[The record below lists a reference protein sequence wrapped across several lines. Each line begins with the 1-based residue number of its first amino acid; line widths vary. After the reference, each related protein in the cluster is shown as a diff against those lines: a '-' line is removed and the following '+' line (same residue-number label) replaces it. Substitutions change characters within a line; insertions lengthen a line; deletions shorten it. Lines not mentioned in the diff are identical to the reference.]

1 MFYYPRDTKS
11 LASCTTTS
19 SVLCKTLKELFS
31 FMPHLIFE
39 AKADAKVRLFS
50 ETPKLFRKNFIQ
62 NIKVFAFFDNTGNYT
77 LLYYIRTPIN
87 TSRVLQNESHL
98 SSDKSGIC
106 RAHTNTIKILKTCW
120 GFEAFF
126 VSLSPK
132 KPRLQVRCST
142 QVARILQVS
151 CANSCPLVVRLLFGC
166 CPVDVR

>member
-1 MFYYPRDTKS
+1 
-11 LASCTTTS
+11 
-19 SVLCKTLKELFS
+19 
-31 FMPHLIFE
+31 MPHLIFE

-50 ETPKLFRKNFIQ
+50 ETPKLFKKNFIQ

-106 RAHTNTIKILKTCW
+106 RAHTNTIKILETCW
-120 GFEAFF
+120 GVEAFF
-126 VSLSPK
+126 LSLSPK

-151 CANSCPLVVRLLFGC
+151 CANSCPLVVRLLSGW
-166 CPVDVR
+166 CPVIYWITNEEKVDSNRVTTGQQ

>member
-1 MFYYPRDTKS
+1 
-11 LASCTTTS
+11 
-19 SVLCKTLKELFS
+19 
-31 FMPHLIFE
+31 MPHLIFE
-39 AKADAKVRLFS
+39 AKADAKVRLIF

-106 RAHTNTIKILKTCW
+106 RAHTNTIKILETCW

-132 KPRLQVRCST
+132 RPRLQVRCST

>member
-1 MFYYPRDTKS
+1 MTSLTTRKNKQAYFS
-11 LASCTTTS
+11 LAALE
-19 SVLCKTLKELFS
+19 VP

-98 SSDKSGIC
+98 SSDKFGIC
-106 RAHTNTIKILKTCW
+106 RAHTNTIKILETCW
-120 GFEAFF
+120 GFEVFLYLCPRKSQDF
-126 VSLSPK
+126 KFGVPPK
-132 KPRLQVRCST
+132 LQEYCK
-142 QVARILQVS
+142 
-151 CANSCPLVVRLLFGC
+151 
-166 CPVDVR
+166 

>member
-1 MFYYPRDTKS
+1 
-11 LASCTTTS
+11 
-19 SVLCKTLKELFS
+19 
-31 FMPHLIFE
+31 MPHLIFE
-39 AKADAKVRLFS
+39 AKADAKVRLIF

-62 NIKVFAFFDNTGNYT
+62 NTKVFAFFDNTGNYT

-106 RAHTNTIKILKTCW
+106 RAHTNTIKILETCW

-132 KPRLQVRCST
+132 RPRLQVRCST